1 MMHSCGLASNL
12 AANLVELKVFL
23 GDDGE
28 KFLRRNQL
36 LGAVQGVLQHR
47 PFTDEVQVL
56 FGQIVGALAI
66 DQVSQSRAISA

>member
-1 MMHSCGLASNL
+1 LRSRSNL

-23 GDDGE
+23 RDDDE
-28 KFLRRNQL
+28 EFPRRDQL

-56 FGQIVGALAI
+56 FGQIVGTSAVN
-66 DQVSQSRAISA
+66 QVSQSRAIPA